1 MESPIIEKWPHRK
14 KSPHIEGERLTER
27 EKGSQR
33 KKASEREREMT
44 GISSHQ
50 CCADKRSSM
59 S

>member
-1 MESPIIEKWPHRK
+1 MESPIIEKWTHRK
-14 KSPHIEGERLTER
+14 KSPHIEGEGLTER

-50 CCADKRSSM
+50 CYADKISSM